1 MERKTRILLIAI
13 FLFVVAL
20 RLYFA
25 FQIKGL
31 DYDAYAVV
39 RQVEHIKETG
49 TPMFNDPLSYSGR
62 THIFSPVYHYFLASF
77 TFLLPLDIVAKIIP
91 NILASLTLVVVFFF
105 ALYFIKDEKLA
116 LLMAALSG
124 IIPVF
129 FDNTLNN
136 ASIYTAVIPLFLLTA
151 YFFVLTHKDDKHVW
165 KLLFTMV
172 LLTFLHPTSLILMFC
187 FLIYIL
193 LINLENFRKN
203 YRETEL
209 VLFFLFFV
217 FWANITIY
225 KRALLAH
232 GDLILFQNI
241 PVEIISHSFKNIT
254 FLEAIYS
261 VGVIP
266 IIFGLIA
273 VYIALF
279 VSNSKSLMLVTS
291 ISLGMFVLLWFKL
304 IGLNEGLMFLSM
316 ALIVLA
322 AYSIGRVYERTKMV
336 KLKHG
341 HIYFISTLL
350 IISLAMFIPGVLSSE
365 HNSPSNADVQ
375 AFIWLKN
382 NTPAESVVMVL
393 PEEGSA
399 LSYFS
404 ERKNV
409 MDDDYLLIKNINT
422 RYDDV
427 TLLYKD
433 LLLTNALERL
443 NYYSVN
449 YVILSEY
456 NQKNNNIT
464 NLAFADDSCVV
475 QVYPSV
481 QNDSSQLHTS
491 SYLNVKNNQPIK
503 SNPQKIRAK
512 EDNIS
517 GNVTA
522 NINESNL
529 QNISE
534 NQTMDAAHN
543 ITGDVAGNIAANVSA
558 IQENMK
564 YAGPKI
570 YKVNCRL
577 LSNPIRAPPL
587 MP

>member
-1 MERKTRILLIAI
+1 MERKTKIWLIVI
-13 FLFVVAL
+13 FLLVVAL

-25 FQIKGL
+25 FQINGL
-31 DYDAYAVV
+31 DYDAYTVI

-49 TPMFNDPLSYSGR
+49 MPLFNDPLSYSGR
-62 THIFSPVYHYFLASF
+62 THVFSPVYHYFLASF
-77 TFLLPLDIVAKIIP
+77 TFLLPIDIVAKIIP
-91 NILASLTLVVVFFF
+91 NILATLTVLVVFFF
-105 ALYFIKDEKLA
+105 ALYFVKDEKLA
-116 LLMAALSG
+116 LLIAALSG
-124 IIPVF
+124 IIPIF

-136 ASIYTAVIPLFLLTA
+136 ASVYTAVVPLLLLTA

-165 KLLFTMV
+165 KLLFSMV
-172 LLTFLHPTSLILMFC
+172 LLTFLHPSSLILMFC

-232 GDLILFQNI
+232 GDLVLFQNI
-241 PVEIISHSFKNIT
+241 PVDIIAHSFKNIT

-273 VYIALF
+273 IYIALF
-279 VSNSKSLMLVTS
+279 VSNSKSLMMVTS

-304 IGLNEGLMFLSM
+304 IGLDEGLMFLSM
-316 ALIVLA
+316 ALMVLA
-322 AYSIGRVYERTKMV
+322 AYSIGRVYERTKMI

-341 HIYFISTLL
+341 HRYFISILLL
-350 IISLAMFIPGVLSSE
+350 ISIVMFIPGALSSQ
-365 HNSPSNADVQ
+365 HVAPSKADMS
-375 AFIWLKN
+375 AFAWLKN
-382 NTPAESVVMVL
+382 NTANDSVVMVL

-404 ERKNV
+404 NRKNV
-409 MDDDYLLIKNINT
+409 IDDDYLLIKNIDT
-422 RYDDV
+422 RYNDV

-433 LLLTNALERL
+433 ILLTNAIERL
-443 NYYSVN
+443 NYYSVD
-449 YVILSEY
+449 YIMLSEY
-456 NQKNNNIT
+456 NEKKT
-464 NLAFADDSCVV
+464 NTYDLAFADDSCVV

-491 SYLNVKNNQPIK
+491 SYLDEPNKISKNATENVVENNATETNTIENNATETNATETNTIETNSTK
-503 SNPQKIRAK
+503 
-512 EDNIS
+512 
-517 GNVTA
+517 
-522 NINESNL
+522 NINSTENTSAQ
-529 QNISE
+529 QNIITTNVPS
-534 NQTMDAAHN
+534 AA
-543 ITGDVAGNIAANVSA
+543 I
-558 IQENMK
+558 K
-564 YAGPKI
+564 YVGPKI

-577 LSNPIRAPPL
+577 LSNPKKAQP
-587 MP
+587 